1 MPNWSFYVK
10 RYKRMYGDEPKKAP
24 LVRLS
29 ISLKVAAFF
38 SKIANYSHPVF
49 NVPADRVPLGIL

>member
-1 MPNWSFYVK
+1 
-10 RYKRMYGDEPKKAP
+10 MYGDEPKKAP